1 MWSTLEAWKP
11 ALALLYPKYY
21 FFTAFCQWINVIA
34 LASLRQDIS
43 HRCPILWL
51 HPLSYQLK
59 YSHMKCSRETIL
71 QGLGRL
77 QNLGPG
83 QAAMLDC
90 MTCLKECGCD
100 WKHFYGFQ
108 TLQHVL
114 SILYRR
120 SCWCSLYVRI
130 QQSSSV
136 LSLITLSPVQWLRQ
150 LVRVHASSFLNPSMW
165 NYYIFLMTTHLST
178 LWNFI
183 SLWFIALET
192 LVAAII
198 VCTIAC
204 LQHIHHYQPATLPA
218 LGYLLTISNWAF

>member
-108 TLQHVL
+108 TLQHVM

-120 SCWCSLYVRI
+120 SWWCSLFVCI
-130 QQSSSV
+130 QLSSCV
-136 LSLITLSPVQWLRQ
+136 LSLIRRVQSSDWGKR
-150 LVRVHASSFLNPSMW
+150 VWVHALSFSESMHMGDTTFTPSSWLHILAPSGTSSH
-165 NYYIFLMTTHLST
+165 FD
-178 LWNFI
+178 
-183 SLWFIALET
+183 SL
-192 LVAAII
+192 
-198 VCTIAC
+198 
-204 LQHIHHYQPATLPA
+204 
-218 LGYLLTISNWAF
+218 LLRHR